1 MIKIFKSKNIF
12 HLNLL
17 NKNTKPIEL
26 TNLSKYILYLPHG
39 LLRKFEPSYIDY
51 NVENFK
57 KYLQFRENMR
67 MNSPTKKKKDFNF
80 KLTKT
85 L

>member
-17 NKNTKPIEL
+17 NKPIKL

-67 MNSPTKKKKDFNF
+67 MNSPTKKKIRFQF
-80 KLTKT
+80 
-85 L
+85 